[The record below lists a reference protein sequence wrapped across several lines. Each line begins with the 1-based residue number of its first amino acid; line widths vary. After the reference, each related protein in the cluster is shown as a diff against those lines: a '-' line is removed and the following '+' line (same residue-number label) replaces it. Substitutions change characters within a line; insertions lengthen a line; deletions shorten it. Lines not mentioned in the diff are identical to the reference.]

1 MKATIH
7 VKVIANFL
15 MIYLEACRSVMSNS
29 SKVGSQD
36 TLAECS
42 VNAVLNCPIRRA
54 AFLIY
59 FLVVTLQ
66 LTILAVLSK
75 NFFLGLLDA
84 YFVELEQY
92 FIVKCFNQRSFSL
105 DWY

>member
-1 MKATIH
+1 
-7 VKVIANFL
+7 
-15 MIYLEACRSVMSNS
+15 MSNS

-75 NFFLGLLDA
+75 NVFVRLLAA
-84 YFVELEQY
+84 YFLELRTIFDRQM
-92 FIVKCFNQRSFSL
+92 F
-105 DWY
+105 